1 MFKTRAPSCQ
11 ALDGSKVASQII
23 RVHNGRS
30 RASAMGRGCVKTYV
44 YFVFG
49 GPLTLPHS
57 KIIECSAF

>member
-30 RASAMGRGCVKTYV
+30 RASAMESERDDDLRLLIRAIRRLVLDPCAI
-44 YFVFG
+44 
-49 GPLTLPHS
+49 LT
-57 KIIECSAF
+57 